1 MSDIELITPKLE
13 AKQAEAVAAKA
24 KLPVVTDLIQLRSLE
39 LLNNAKLVAKAK
51 EKHIALLA
59 SGQLL
64 CTDPFEMDV
73 RTIKTLTERAGFVS
87 RIFVTTSDIIDA
99 VFEGAGDQIEALA
112 NLDSDPFSDSKAQR
126 KLDEILEQ
134 GIHFGASD
142 IHIEIRPSETYIK
155 YRILGSIRLKSK
167 LCVSLGTAVANVA
180 FRVKANK
187 DFNLKEVQQGSF
199 NAHWSGGQTRLR
211 INYQPCSGGGDVV
224 MRYLSVG
231 DEQEAPPL
239 SELGFDPL
247 HQEIL
252 ETNLR
257 KGDGIILIAGPT
269 GSGKTTA
276 LASLLKEVPDDR
288 KIYTIE
294 DPVEKII
301 PNASQINVSA
311 NADDSEDL
319 SGKYTLYQKNIL
331 RQDPDDI
338 MIGEVRDLSVAET
351 ALHVATTGHMALAT
365 IHTNGALPIIIRLH
379 DIGISWQKLSSPGLL
394 RALSYQ
400 RLTPCLCENCKI
412 SLSAMPADHPYSNNR
427 KLLSAKLRIDDYMR
441 DFIRNCNKQ
450 HIDCTPYVVN
460 PQGCVQCD
468 GGFNGRT
475 VLAEVINIDRTS
487 RRYIREG
494 DMLGL
499 EEYLIKM
506 GWENITDHALHLVC
520 QGLVDPYFVDSIVGP
535 IGADE
540 EENSFD
546 YNAQRKKISN
556 RVKRQTAIEEIA

>member
-1 MSDIELITPKLE
+1 MSDITAIAPKLQT
-13 AKQAEAVAAKA
+13 KQAEAIAARA
-24 KLPVVTDLIQLRSLE
+24 KLPVILDLLELRSAEPLD
-39 LLNNAKLVAKAK
+39 NDTLVTKAR

-59 SGQLL
+59 GGMIL
-64 CTDPFEMDV
+64 CTNPFDMDV
-73 RTIKTLTERAGFVS
+73 RTIKTLTERAGYTS

-99 VFEGAGDQIEALA
+99 VFESAGEQRAMSAD
-112 NLDSDPFSDSKAQR
+112 DSDPFTDSKAQR

-142 IHIEIRPSETYIK
+142 IHIEIRPSQTYIK
-155 YRILGSIRLKSK
+155 YRILGSLRLKSK
-167 LCVSLGTAVANVA
+167 LPVSLGTAVANVA

-187 DFNLKEVQQGSF
+187 DFNLKEVQQGAF
-199 NAHWSGGQTRLR
+199 NARWSGGQTRLR

-239 SELGFDPL
+239 SKLGFDPL

-294 DPVEKII
+294 DPVEKLI

-311 NADDSEDL
+311 DADDAEDL
-319 SGKYTLYQKNIL
+319 SEKYTLYQKNIL

-365 IHTNGALPIIIRLH
+365 IHTNGALPIIMRLH

-400 RLTPCLCENCKI
+400 RLTPCLCENCKV
-412 SLSAMPADHPYSNNR
+412 SFSAMPADHPYNNNS
-427 KLLSAKLRIDDYMR
+427 KLVSAKLRIDDYMR
-441 DFIRNCNKQ
+441 DFIQHCKQ
-450 HIDCTPYVVN
+450 QNNYCVPYVIN
-460 PQGCVQCD
+460 PQGCSQCD

-475 VLAEVINIDRTS
+475 VLAEVINIDRVA
-487 RRYIREG
+487 RHYINEG

-499 EEYLIKM
+499 EEYLLKM
-506 GWENITDHALHLVC
+506 GWENITDHAMHLVRK
-520 QGLVDPYFVDSIVGP
+520 GTVDPYFVDSIVGP

-540 EENSFD
+540 QENSFD
-546 YNAQRKKISN
+546 YRVQRNKIID
-556 RVKRQTAIEEIA
+556 RMAHQAAIEEIA